1 MTKLEILK
9 QLSDAGVMTT
19 YEKHPAWKKAF
30 EFYWKETG
38 DYNLVMGCGTCYRKL
53 LEWLKK

>member
-9 QLSDAGVMTT
+9 EIGDAGVTNT

-30 EFYWKETG
+30 ELYWKETG
-38 DYNLVMGCGTCYRKL
+38 DYNLTMGCSACYKKVI
-53 LEWLKK
+53 EWLRK